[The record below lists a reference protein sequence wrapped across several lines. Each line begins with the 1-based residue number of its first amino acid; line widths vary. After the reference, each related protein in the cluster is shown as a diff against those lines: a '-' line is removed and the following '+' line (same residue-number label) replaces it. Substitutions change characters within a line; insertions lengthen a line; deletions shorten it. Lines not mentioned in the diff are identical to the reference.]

1 MSLDQSILLQR
12 RIQFLAVTGILVTG
26 LLVAIATAVPI
37 YRHAHELVA
46 SSLQASALSQAQS
59 AGQFLSR
66 TSEIALQIAS
76 RSGVRDK
83 LEEYNNWQISL
94 PDLVLYS
101 APRIRDALD
110 QTGNIAGLVRFDR
123 DNYPV
128 LELGLPLPVERLQA
142 PGLASTQ
149 PLIAGPVMVGAAL
162 RLLVVV
168 PILSR
173 DGQRVGTDLLAFD
186 ITPLEQLLSTAAQ
199 QDDQTRQLLFN
210 RDGGTLTR
218 IGHSG
223 EPSHVLDMLGS
234 EHDLLMEAA
243 GGAVGMKRL
252 TRDDGRVE
260 VAVFSPMDDLPGW
273 GFALLKPARE
283 FDTPVLTRLISP
295 LLTIIA
301 LVLAG
306 AWLTARA
313 IRPMASR
320 VLAQS
325 RQLAELS
332 ESMALAASVF
342 EGSPQAVLIL
352 DAHHRIVETNHACQT
367 ITGFT
372 VDQLRGRT
380 LCDALCVNGGSSEL
394 CAQLWDTVGQVGE
407 WQGETRLMRDNG
419 ETFPAWH
426 SVNAVRDGSGH
437 VRHHISMFSDIGDK
451 KRAEERIRHLAHHD
465 SLTNLPN
472 RSLLADRLAHALDRA
487 RRGDE
492 RLALLFIDLDRFKHV
507 NDSLGHPVGD
517 RLLQTVARRLD
528 SVVREQ
534 DTLARQGGD
543 EFVVILEEIDDP
555 EDAARVALKLLSA
568 LEAPVVLDQHEIFVG
583 ASIGISLFPDDGDS
597 SEELLRSAD
606 SAMYEAKEA
615 GRSTYRFYTAEQTRI
630 SRERFELESGLR
642 RALERDELRLFF
654 QPQADCADG
663 RLIGVEALVR
673 WQHPERGLVP
683 PDRFIPLAEDI
694 GLIGQIGDWVLN
706 TACAQAR
713 QWELQ
718 GRPLRVAVNLS
729 GQQIS
734 HGDLFDTVQSA
745 LQRSGLSPH
754 LLELEITE
762 GHILKGVEA
771 CILTLRRVKTLG
783 VTMAIDDFGTGYSS
797 LNYLKRLPVDRL
809 KIDRSFVEG
818 IPLDRDDVAIVA
830 TILSMARNLGME
842 IIAEGVET
850 TAQLGHLI
858 EAQCTEYQG
867 YLLGRPVPVDE
878 LEGWMAQ
885 RVDNTVSN

>member
-46 SSLQASALSQAQS
+46 SSLQASARSQAQS
-59 AGQFLSR
+59 AGQFIGA
-66 TSEIALQIAS
+66 TTEIALQIAS

-94 PDLVLYS
+94 ADLVLYS

-110 QTGNIAGLVRFDR
+110 QAGNVAGIARFDR

-128 LELGLPLPVERLQA
+128 LELGLPLPVDRLPP

-149 PLIAGPVMVGAAL
+149 PLIVGPVMVGGAL
-162 RLLVVV
+162 RLLVAV

-173 DGQRVGTDLLAFD
+173 DGLRVGTDLLAFD
-186 ITPLEQLLSTAAQ
+186 ITPLEQLLSSTSRQNGQA
-199 QDDQTRQLLFN
+199 RQLLFN
-210 RDGGTLTR
+210 QDGGALIR

-223 EPSHVLDMLGS
+223 QPSQVLDTRAP
-234 EHDLLMEAA
+234 ERDLLMAAA

-252 TRDDGRVE
+252 TDNGTSE
-260 VAVFSPMDDLPGW
+260 VAVFSSMDDLPGW
-273 GFALLKPARE
+273 GFALVTPARE
-283 FDTPVLTRLISP
+283 FDAPVLTRLITP
-295 LLTIIA
+295 LLTIVV

-352 DAHHRIVETNHACQT
+352 DENHRIVETNHACLT
-367 ITGFT
+367 ITGFS
-372 VDQLRGRT
+372 VDDLRGRT
-380 LCDALCVNGGSSEL
+380 LCDTLCANGGGGEL
-394 CAQLWDTVGQVGE
+394 GSQLWDIVGQVGE
-407 WQGETRLMRDNG
+407 WQGETRLVRHNG
-419 ETFPAWH
+419 EEFPAWH
-426 SVNAVRDGSGH
+426 SVNAVRDGSGR
-437 VRHHISMFSDIGDK
+437 VRHHIAMFSDIGDK

-465 SLTNLPN
+465 SLTDLPN
-472 RSLLADRLAHALDRA
+472 RSLLADRLEHALDRA
-487 RRGDE
+487 RRSGE

-517 RLLQTVARRLD
+517 RLLQAVARRLD

-543 EFVVILEEIDDP
+543 EFVVILEEIDGPD
-555 EDAARVALKLLSA
+555 DAARVALKLLSA

-583 ASIGISLFPDDGDS
+583 ASIGISLFPEDGDS
-597 SEELLRSAD
+597 SEALLRSAD

-630 SRERFELESGLR
+630 SRERFELEGGLR
-642 RALERDELRLFF
+642 RALERDELRLFY

-694 GLIGQIGDWVLN
+694 GLIGQIGEWVLN

-713 QWELQ
+713 RWELQ

-729 GQQIS
+729 GQQVS
-734 HGDLFDTVQSA
+734 KGDLFDTVESA

-762 GHILKGVEA
+762 GHILKGVEG

-783 VTMAIDDFGTGYSS
+783 VTLAIDDFGTGYSS

-850 TAQLGHLI
+850 TAQLGHLVT
-858 EAQCTEYQG
+858 AQCTEYQG

-878 LEGWMAQ
+878 LEGWMSD
-885 RVDNTVSN
+885 RPTHPGSN